1 MHNSIIS
8 AQNLEVHCFNDCVI
22 CYSIFSEPCKGRYSQ
37 TYISRI
43 QFSNFHINMYTSA
56 KGSMLYVISNCHG
69 TNKFFR
75 NSLFRLPWSS
85 GTHCPIWLV
94 DHSKTKDVV
103 SHRTM
108 KKKNCI
114 FRLSSYGIKQILI
127 GISKNVTIC
136 YIFFYL
142 RKLYVIF

>member
-22 CYSIFSEPCKGRYSQ
+22 CYSIISEPCKGRYSQ

-43 QFSNFHINMYTSA
+43 QFSNFHINMYTST
-56 KGSMLYVISNCHG
+56 KGLILYVISNCHG

-127 GISKNVTIC
+127 
-136 YIFFYL
+136 
-142 RKLYVIF
+142 